1 MGTVVAMTGRE
12 HGRQRVFNHSITPEV
27 YDVLDLNWDD
37 SEQERPDKAIRP
49 LLLLQL
55 FLNVGIIVTLG
66 IVGIWMLCHL

>member
-1 MGTVVAMTGRE
+1 MTGRE

-27 YDVLDLNWDD
+27 YDVLNLKLNWDD
-37 SEQERPDKAIRP
+37 SEQQRPDKAIRP

-55 FLNVGIIVTLG
+55 FLNVGIIATLG